1 MTVNL
6 ATDIPDIYG
15 GISVYSR
22 SPGAGVAM
30 QTSNF
35 TKIMQDYSSNAI
47 MSIDHPPCGDSCS
60 AKVNVSLLSLF
71 LINTT

>member
-15 GISVYSR
+15 GISVHSR
-22 SPGAGVAM
+22 SSGAVVAM

-60 AKVNVSLLSLF
+60 AKVNVSLLPPPPPF
-71 LINTT
+71 FF